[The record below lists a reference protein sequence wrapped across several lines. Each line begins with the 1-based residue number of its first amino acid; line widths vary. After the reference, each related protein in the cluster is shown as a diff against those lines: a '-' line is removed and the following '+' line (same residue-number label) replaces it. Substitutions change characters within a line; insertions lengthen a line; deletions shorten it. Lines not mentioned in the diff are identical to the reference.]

1 MIIYYIHIYIDIN
14 ININIDIDVDVD
26 VDVDVDI
33 DILYHRLYKYPP
45 LRPGL
50 LQGKAQTFV
59 TPMFLDCET

>member
-26 VDVDVDI
+26 V